1 MALRGNGTLI
11 THNNSTYIPP
21 SLMPGY
27 CGYVPT
33 SKYFGAM
40 ACSTIPYS
48 RGGMFPSIFSNSGLL
63 VSVQRAQSRSPYWA
77 RFNVNFKRQETLKS
91 FGELSQKHR
100 ESYKDKT
107 GKRLPVKHFVI
118 PVKEICMNYIYILF
132 QNKTYLTT
140 HYNCPSLH
148 LYFSQMHYM
157 MCPSEPDTQF
167 VQPHILNDKRLGCIY
182 TGSQILIFFLN
193 QSDQL

>member
-1 MALRGNGTLI
+1 
-11 THNNSTYIPP
+11 
-21 SLMPGY
+21 
-27 CGYVPT
+27 
-33 SKYFGAM
+33 M

-118 PVKEICMNYIYILF
+118 PVKESE
-132 QNKTYLTT
+132 K
-140 HYNCPSLH
+140 
-148 LYFSQMHYM
+148 YFWKQM
-157 MCPSEPDTQF
+157 
-167 VQPHILNDKRLGCIY
+167 
-182 TGSQILIFFLN
+182 
-193 QSDQL
+193 